1 MVMMILATMKMKALK
16 RMNQTIAKVRYSKI
30 SLIIKIKCL
39 LGKEILDI
47 LLFLWLVRSA
57 CWKRQSEHKTLII
70 IYTLFCTLE
79 NIASMDIYQIEEGVA
94 KIIN

>member
-70 IYTLFCTLE
+70 NTLFCTLE
-79 NIASMDIYQIEEGVA
+79 NIASMDIYQIAEGVA